1 MARAK
6 PRAKKALIAVTCDS
20 LKFVTLNTC
29 NSVIVAPRN
38 ARIFVL

>member
-6 PRAKKALIAVTCDS
+6 PRAKKTVIAETCS
-20 LKFVTLNTC
+20 WVKFVTLNTC